1 MVRSQWVGLLLLI
14 AYLGNYFASGQS
26 TNGDC
31 NNSEQDF
38 QKYFSDALVL
48 LTRTIQLEF
57 QNLKVQNGEHG
68 DKERT
73 PQGMPKSVQV
83 N

>member
-57 QNLKVQNGEHG
+57 QNLKVQMENMAIKNELHR
-68 DKERT
+68 ECQNPSR
-73 PQGMPKSVQV
+73 
-83 N
+83 